1 MTRTFCV
8 FGFPGTYTH
17 MAFHLWIFQ
26 KCTRR
31 GWPFTFRCTSFH
43 FHQISGSAIS
53 HHRGPISPHE
63 PQQTWGGSGHLGAP
77 QADRVRRG
85 RSAAKKLVGHGI
97 GAPLGWVREPNSKRG
112 VFFCVWD
119 SWNVWNFCTEV
130 GGTSNFWIFWTFRYW
145 VSLIDVDFQWFSW
158 FWGNRITGLTRRKN
172 TMAIT
177 VRVSSDFPIIQ

>member
-63 PQQTWGGSGHLGAP
+63 PQQTWGVRGHLGAP

-112 VFFCVWD
+112 VFFLCLGQLECLEFLYWSGWD
-119 SWNVWNFCTEV
+119 FE
-130 GGTSNFWIFWTFRYW
+130 F
-145 VSLIDVDFQWFSW
+145 LDF
-158 FWGNRITGLTRRKN
+158 L
-172 TMAIT
+172 
-177 VRVSSDFPIIQ
+177 DFPILS